1 MNNLTKLR
9 VDEMLALK
17 KECEQHGINYDT
29 FIAGCRVV
37 FKQKK
42 LTDKLLTSARK
53 ALKNIVYYG
62 TERAKLQ
69 NKTMAELIASEPD
82 FLAHGFQY
90 CVSQD
95 DGVLPTI
102 RKYAAYC
109 NINFNM
115 FDPDEMQELAKKVAK
130 KMQLKE
136 KPSDAGYYDTV
147 IQALPAYI
155 KEDFPKSKGSAAI
168 SKFLSD
174 LNQIVLE
181 RPSLARANAQCL
193 PDARQYYLADEESFA
208 LEFFA
213 RQQEEPTVEGV
224 GHGVTLVR
232 QLGHYLICDE
242 SGMVLHDSLD
252 PHQFT
257 SLQYGDTTEWIAQRK
272 EMIKS
277 PEYIDLGNGNS
288 SDDAIPGGL
297 HVVRDNE
304 GLIILATP
312 EVTEANAIQCLY
324 NAGGLTD
331 DYIRQ
336 HIAEDYGVGDN
347 FDVVVE
353 AILKEASSKYDLSK
367 FASDKP
373 RALFAITPLL
383 AAGIDKF

>member
-1 MNNLTKLR
+1 MNNLTKMK
-9 VDEMLALK
+9 VEEMLALK
-17 KECEQHGINYDT
+17 KECENNGINYDT

-62 TERAKLQ
+62 TERAKIQ
-69 NKTMAELIASEPD
+69 NKTMAELMVAEPN

-95 DGVLPTI
+95 DGVLPSI
-102 RKYAAYC
+102 RNYAAYC

-115 FDPDEMQELAKKVAK
+115 FDPDDMQDLAKKVAK

-136 KPSDAGYYDTV
+136 KPSDEGYYDAV
-147 IQALPAYI
+147 IKALPAYT
-155 KEDFPKSKGSAAI
+155 KEEYPESKTSALV

-213 RQQEEPTVEGV
+213 RQQETPSIEGV
-224 GHGVTLVR
+224 GSNLTLVR
-232 QLGHYLICDE
+232 QLGHYLICDTN
-242 SGMVLHDSLD
+242 GMVLHDSLD
-252 PHQFT
+252 AQQFT
-257 SLQYGDTTEWIAQRK
+257 SLQYSDPTDWIAQRK

-277 PEYIDLGNGNS
+277 PEYIDLGNDS
-288 SDDAIPGGL
+288 SSNDVPEGL
-297 HVVRDNE
+297 HVVRGND

-312 EVTEANAIQCLY
+312 EVNEANAIQCLY

-331 DYIRQ
+331 DYIHQ
-336 HIAEDYGVGDN
+336 HIVEDYGIGDN

-353 AILKEASSKYDLSK
+353 AILNEASSKYDLSK
-367 FASDKP
+367 FTSNKA